1 MASRGLKR
9 KGPMPPDARELA
21 SCSKF
26 FWRCNEHLDICI
38 FEEAL
43 VDLLHIVVFHPP
55 TATERRIR
63 LRRERLDRS
72 KALLR
77 AAVVARLARG
87 EASEPGP
94 PRVAVTRAR
103 LRVANAVFTARRCKQ

>member
-63 LRRERLDRS
+63 LRRS
-72 KALLR
+72 AVVR
-77 AAVVARLARG
+77 AAEVHSLQAKIRL
-87 EASEPGP
+87 
-94 PRVAVTRAR
+94 
-103 LRVANAVFTARRCKQ
+103 N